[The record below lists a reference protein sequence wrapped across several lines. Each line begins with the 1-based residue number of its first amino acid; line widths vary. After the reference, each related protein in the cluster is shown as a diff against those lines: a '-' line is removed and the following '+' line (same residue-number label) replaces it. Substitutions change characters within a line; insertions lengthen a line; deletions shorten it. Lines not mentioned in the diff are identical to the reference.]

1 MWAILLNIKW
11 SRERSNTIK
20 VSAPEEIS
28 FKIRGIY
35 RTPEVYQSDSVVN
48 DWHNNLIFIPLD
60 IFCEY
65 SMKALKNSKC
75 GI

>member
-1 MWAILLNIKW
+1 MGDTVKYKM
-11 SRERSNTIK
+11 EQGTIEYYK

-48 DWHNNLIFIPLD
+48 DWHNNLILFHW
-60 IFCEY
+60 IF
-65 SMKALKNSKC
+65 SASIL
-75 GI
+75 